1 MLVDVY
7 EVLDA
12 KRSQIDATRDYIA
25 TWRDFWIAWTDLE
38 RAVGTALPA
47 DAGST
52 Q

>member
-1 MLVDVY
+1 
-7 EVLDA
+7 VLDA

-47 DAGST
+47 DARST